1 MAFGCLITE
10 SKLRRREDPVWEE
23 TGQGSCVT
31 DSCCCQPYL
40 WPQANPRGPRKSSY
54 LSGGKTNKEQHYKCK
69 LTGHWAWIARKS
81 PPDHAQ
87 LSNKEFIG
95 RETALSP
102 VGEGGSCSWDGHAGW
117 LRLPGNSGGSPIEMS
132 IFIQESHIVLD
143 MIGTRLIFNWYR
155 ATNSVLISQAFLQ
168 KLYCDW
174 YQWKASYLLLYWAFH
189 LPVWTVVDFTCLF
202 INSCAWLYYLP
213 SRKRPSGLPWVHTMV
228 KRPQTTLY
236 LDSDQDSLAIRA
248 RSYSQPYSTS
258 LEPLNMW

>member
-1 MAFGCLITE
+1 MQVSWPLVLRIPVRAPWSSPCLHTNI
-10 SKLRRREDPVWEE
+10 SLEDRLPWV
-23 TGQGSCVT
+23 
-31 DSCCCQPYL
+31 P
-40 WPQANPRGPRKSSY
+40 
-54 LSGGKTNKEQHYKCK
+54 KEK
-69 LTGHWAWIARKS
+69 R
-81 PPDHAQ
+81 
-87 LSNKEFIG
+87 
-95 RETALSP
+95 
-102 VGEGGSCSWDGHAGW
+102 GSCSWGGHAGW

-143 MIGTRLIFNWYR
+143 MVGTRLIFNWYR

-228 KRPQTTLY
+228 RRPQATLY

-248 RSYSQPYSTS
+248 RSYSQPYSTR
-258 LEPLNMW
+258 LEPFNMW

>member
-1 MAFGCLITE
+1 MGGLWGHLRNISVKSPPALKVSPRWEQSQSAPDTRKLLVTVWLTDAHAPLLDVAFGCLITE

-54 LSGGKTNKEQHYKCK
+54 PSGGKTNKEQHYKCK

-95 RETALSP
+95 RGTALSP

-117 LRLPGNSGGSPIEMS
+117 LRWPGNSSGSPPPANEKS
-132 IFIQESHIVLD
+132 ISIKEPWVVLD
-143 MIGTRLIFNWYR
+143 
-155 ATNSVLISQAFLQ
+155 V
-168 KLYCDW
+168 
-174 YQWKASYLLLYWAFH
+174 
-189 LPVWTVVDFTCLF
+189 
-202 INSCAWLYYLP
+202 
-213 SRKRPSGLPWVHTMV
+213 
-228 KRPQTTLY
+228 TT
-236 LDSDQDSLAIRA
+236 D
-248 RSYSQPYSTS
+248 
-258 LEPLNMW
+258 